1 MNGIKAWHTF
11 RLLLCKDGYARAQY
25 IKKHDLFGHMGN
37 NCYFHPYWM
46 PSDPKMIF
54 IHNNVKIA
62 SGVTFINHDIANAM
76 LNIKNHTKIFQYYVQ
91 PIEIF
96 DNVMIGSNTI
106 ILPGKKIGA
115 NYIVGAGTVVS
126 KDIPEGTVAAGN
138 PVKVIGSFDD
148 FERKRKQ
155 TTEIHR

>member
-1 MNGIKAWHTF
+1 MALKRGIHFAYCYVKMDMQG
-11 RLLLCKDGYARAQY
+11 LNILKSMIY
-25 IKKHDLFGHMGN
+25 FGHMGN

-76 LNIKNHTKIFQYYVQ
+76 LNIKNHTKTFQYYVQ
-91 PIEIF
+91 PLEIF

-115 NYIVGAGTVVS
+115 NCIVGAGTVVS

-148 FERKRKQ
+148 FERKRK
-155 TTEIHR
+155 T